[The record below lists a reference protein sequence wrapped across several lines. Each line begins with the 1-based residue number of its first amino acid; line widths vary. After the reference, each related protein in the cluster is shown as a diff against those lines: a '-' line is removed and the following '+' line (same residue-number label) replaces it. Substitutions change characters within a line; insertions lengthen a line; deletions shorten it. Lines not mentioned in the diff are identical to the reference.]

1 MGYPYVGLAPL
12 LLITACS
19 SPATPAVAPRTSPPP
34 LIGALNPAVI
44 QATIKTT
51 VCRSGWT
58 ATIRPP
64 VKYTNTLKLRQL
76 PKGADPK
83 AYEEDHLI
91 PLSLGGAPKDP
102 ANLRPIPLD
111 RAKKDDVVETRLHK
125 QLCAG
130 TITLAQAQL
139 AISQVKA
146 DESSSAP

>member
-1 MGYPYVGLAPL
+1 MWSLRSQWIASVLLAS
-12 LLITACS
+12 ACS
-19 SPATPAVAPRTSPPP
+19 TPTTPTPTPTPV
-34 LIGALNPAVI
+34 LIGALNPAVT

-58 ATIRPP
+58 AIIRPP
-64 VKYTNTLKLRQL
+64 ASYTNTLKRRQL
-76 PKGADPK
+76 PKGADLK

-91 PLSLGGAPKDP
+91 PLALGGAPRDP
-102 ANLRPIPLD
+102 VNLRPIPLD
-111 RAKKDDVVETRLHK
+111 RAKRDDVVESRLHR

-146 DESSSAP
+146 GE

>member
-1 MGYPYVGLAPL
+1 V
-12 LLITACS
+12 
-19 SPATPAVAPRTSPPP
+19 
-34 LIGALNPAVI
+34 LIGALNPAVT
-44 QATIKTT
+44 QATVKAT
-51 VCRSGWT
+51 VCRPGWT

-64 VKYTNTLKLRQL
+64 ASYTNTLKRRQL
-76 PKGADPK
+76 PKGADLK

-91 PLSLGGAPKDP
+91 PLALGGAPRDP

-111 RAKKDDVVETRLHK
+111 RAKRDDVVETRLHR

-146 DESSSAP
+146 GE

>member
-1 MGYPYVGLAPL
+1 MWSARSQWIASILLAS
-12 LLITACS
+12 ACS
-19 SPATPAVAPRTSPPP
+19 APATPAPTPSPV
-34 LIGALNPAVI
+34 LIGALNPAVT
-44 QATIKTT
+44 QASIRAT

-64 VKYTNTLKLRQL
+64 ASYTNTLKRRQL
-76 PKGADPK
+76 PKGADLK

-91 PLSLGGAPKDP
+91 PLALGGAPRDP

-111 RAKKDDVVETRLHK
+111 RAKRDDVVETRLHR

-130 TITLAQAQL
+130 TITLAQARL

-146 DESSSAP
+146 GE

>member
-1 MGYPYVGLAPL
+1 V
-12 LLITACS
+12 
-19 SPATPAVAPRTSPPP
+19 
-34 LIGALNPAVI
+34 LIGALNPAVT
-44 QATIKTT
+44 QATVKTT

-64 VKYTNTLKLRQL
+64 ASYTNTLKRRQL
-76 PKGADPK
+76 PKGADLK

-91 PLSLGGAPKDP
+91 PL
-102 ANLRPIPLD
+102 D
-111 RAKKDDVVETRLHK
+111 RAKRDDVVETRLHR

-146 DESSSAP
+146 GE